1 MESILYDYIN
11 TNLHYINFRQDFQ
24 LLYIYSPTADK
35 VPNSTQYLG
44 YVKIIINIQN
54 IQ

>member
-1 MESILYDYIN
+1 MITLDKIFSS
-11 TNLHYINFRQDFQ
+11 
-24 LLYIYSPTADK
+24 LYIYSPIADE

-44 YVKIIINIQN
+44 YIKIIINIQN

>member
-1 MESILYDYIN
+1 MITLDKIFSS
-11 TNLHYINFRQDFQ
+11 
-24 LLYIYSPTADK
+24 LYIYSPTADK